1 MTRPQY
7 QPAFGSASLKTAAR
21 GTGIGTGFGLTW
33 ETLVFPFIKQLADLE
48 PQTLITALVT
58 LGGLNI
64 DFSWVFTALVRLAS
78 LARPW
83 AEVIGLLASQMHRF
97 IQTQTQAQ
105 PQPQAGAETGAT
117 AFAFST
123 TTGG

>member
-7 QPAFGSASLKTAAR
+7 QPSFGSASLKTATR

-33 ETLVFPFIKQLADLE
+33 ETLVFPLIKQLADLE

-97 IQTQTQAQ
+97 IQTQAQ

-117 AFAFST
+117 AFAFTST

>member
-7 QPAFGSASLKTAAR
+7 QPAFASPKTATR
-21 GTGIGTGFGLTW
+21 GAGIGTGFGLTW

-97 IQTQTQAQ
+97 IQTQ
-105 PQPQAGAETGAT
+105 PQAGAETGAT
-117 AFAFST
+117 AFAFTST